1 MKILASLALLLLLS
15 SVYADEIPTTNT
27 DPLPYPA
34 TLTEIT
40 SPNSAV
46 VSHEARV
53 AGKLYLTELPA
64 PTEVQSKRMLIPAGY
79 RMERVSH
86 PPEYICSEYQQPDS
100 FRMVAIKKPAPKSV
114 TVGESNYDT
123 LTIITEGE

>member
-1 MKILASLALLLLLS
+1 MKHLIFLTLLLS
-15 SVYADEIPTTNT
+15 PAFADEIPSTNVA
-27 DPLPYPA
+27 PVPYPD
-34 TLTEIT
+34 TLTEPT
-40 SPNSAV
+40 SPRAAV
-46 VSHEARV
+46 VNREARLSQP
-53 AGKLYLTELPA
+53 LYLTELPDVI
-64 PTEVQSKRMLIPAGY
+64 EVQSRSFTPPAGY

-100 FRMVAIKKPAPKSV
+100 FRMVQIHKPAPKSV